1 MINPSEEQLL
11 VLEAIQNKKNVVITA
26 IPGAGKTT
34 QIMLILSVCENLG
47 NTLVL
52 TYNRKLKI
60 ETKEKIQDLAASK
73 FFEVEPEVHTFH
85 SFCQNKYGVQ
95 CHTDRGILKIVNE
108 NLEMADE
115 MQYDFLVVDECQDM
129 TELYF
134 KVIKKIWHPNLQL
147 LIVGDPRQSIYGYN
161 GADPRY
167 LTLADKILGVDF
179 EFMTLSTSYRMTERI
194 TKFLNN
200 CILGENL
207 INPSPAKLGDSWP
220 KPKYIIDDPFR
231 DGYETHIFGII
242 TSFLLKGYQ
251 RDDIFILC
259 PSTGSP
265 TGIKSNGSRNPIQRL
280 ANFLSIHRTCECK
293 KVKHFCKCNKCCACA
308 TERCS
313 HNINIFVPGS
323 DDVAITKEDTQG
335 KVVFCT
341 FHKAKGLER
350 KIVIVLGFDLSYHKY
365 YNKDDSPN
373 VCCNPLYVALT
384 RSMEHLIIVQTG
396 DPLPFVKLS
405 SEYVDI
411 IEKKYKTT
419 PKNVNSTKF
428 NSKPK
433 CLTPHS
439 YVNHMKSEYI
449 TNAAKM
455 ITLVKKREPQEKI
468 RLSSRHKQPE
478 TIEIVCEITGSFIV
492 GLYEYEKDKT
502 KPIYKVFGDIKET
515 TGIDAI
521 LSYDKDIISK
531 LLKRTT
537 EWTADNSGFM
547 FKKIQ
552 IRNHNWISPKQLD
565 TIKYRMLSTL
575 PRCQY
580 TEEEVPCWIK
590 GDYISGHAIDFVGRM
605 DIVDKQN
612 KIIWEI
618 KCTEQ
623 VKDEHILQ
631 LAAYKYINL
640 MSKCVDCRESPND
653 KCENCYACWR
663 YFLFNVKDNSIQEI
677 LISDSEL
684 VKMMEYLIDKKYRV
698 ETSVTDQEFISKNI

>member
-85 SFCQNKYGVQ
+85 SFCQNKYGIQ

-108 NLEMADE
+108 NLEMTDE

-134 KVIKKIWHPNLQL
+134 KVIKKIWHPALQL

-231 DGYETHIFGII
+231 KDFEKDIFGMILK
-242 TSFLLKGYQ
+242 LLLNGYQ
-251 RDDIFILC
+251 KDDIFILC
-259 PSTGSP
+259 PSVRAVTKDES
-265 TGIKSNGSRNPIQRL
+265 TKFNKNPIQKL
-280 ANFLSIHRTCECK
+280 ANHLSTNRTCKCSHGPGTCGCK
-293 KVKHFCKCNKCCACA
+293 KCCACD

-323 DDVAITKEDTQG
+323 DDAAITQEDTQG
-335 KVVFCT
+335 KIVFCT

-350 KIVIVLGFDLSYHKY
+350 KVVIILGFDMSYHKY
-365 YNKDDSPN
+365 YNKSDSPD

-384 RSMEHLIIVQTG
+384 RSMERLIIVQIG
-396 DPLPFVKLS
+396 ESLPFVKLS
-405 SEYVDI
+405 DEYAKVI
-411 IEKKYKTT
+411 KKTNRVFKVT
-419 PKNVNSTKF
+419 NDES
-428 NSKPK
+428 NSKTVQPSAIIRHMPDK
-433 CLTPHS
+433 
-439 YVNHMKSEYI
+439 YVSKI
-449 TNAAKM
+449 ADM
-455 ITLVKKREPQEKI
+455 ISFTEKRKPDTVVK
-468 RLSSRHKQPE
+468 LSSRHKQPD
-478 TIEIVCEITGSFIV
+478 TVEIVCDITGNFMT
-492 GLYEYEKDKT
+492 GLFEYEKNKAAGKYT
-502 KPIYKVFGDIKET
+502 VFGDIQEV
-515 TGIDAI
+515 TGVPEI
-521 LSYDKDIISK
+521 LSYNKEILAD

-537 EWTADNSGFM
+537 EYTADKSGFV
-547 FKKIQ
+547 FKKMQ
-552 IRNHNWISPKQLD
+552 IRSYNWISPKQLEVLRLR
-565 TIKYRMLSTL
+565 IMLTL
-575 PRCQY
+575 PKNSKV
-580 TEEEVPCWIK
+580 EVPVNLNSHQ
-590 GDYISGHAIDFVGRM
+590 ISGYSITFRGIM
-605 DIVDKQN
+605 DVVDESN

-618 KCTEQ
+618 KCVDAITNAH
-623 VKDEHILQ
+623 VIQ
-631 LAAYKYINL
+631 LATYKYMNMILGNYP
-640 MSKCVDCRESPND
+640 D
-653 KCENCYACWR
+653 WR
-663 YFLFNVKDNSIQEI
+663 YFLYNVKNNEIQEI
-677 LISDSEL
+677 IIPDVQL
-684 VKMMEYLIDKKYRV
+684 VKMMQYLIRKKYCTEEV
-698 ETSVTDQEFISKNI
+698 ITDQEFISKNI